1 MILLAINFNSSVECW
16 LLQSR
21 AAAMIPVLQKLSGLY
36 VWYVLVVLT
45 LGYLTAEL
53 GHFLIGVTS
62 KATATD
68 IHYGD
73 IACQWLPP
81 PHTEY
86 EEELSDAQ
94 RFIFFQFSILKY

>member
-1 MILLAINFNSSVECW
+1 
-16 LLQSR
+16 
-21 AAAMIPVLQKLSGLY
+21 MIPVLQKLSGLY
-36 VWYVLVVLT
+36 VWYVLVILT

-73 IACQWLPP
+73 IACQWNQ
-81 PHTEY
+81 TEGA
-86 EEELSDAQ
+86 EFNTTLFEMCSNVTDHM
-94 RFIFFQFSILKY
+94 R